1 MTSHVERRKFLA
13 TLGGAA
19 AAWPLAARA
28 QQPAMPVIGF
38 LSTAS
43 PGPFAHLVAAFRK
56 GLDQG
61 GFAEGRN
68 VAIEFRW
75 AEGRYERLPALA
87 AELVRR
93 PVAVL
98 ATSGGDP
105 SVLAARAATT
115 TIPIVFI
122 TGSDP
127 VALGYV
133 ASFNRP
139 GGNIT
144 GVTQLTTMLG
154 AKRIGLLLEL
164 VPNADPIAILVNPSF
179 PATAVFLKDAIEA
192 AAAVGIRVV
201 TVNASSESEFE
212 PAFAT
217 LVRERAGALMVG
229 ADPFFNSRPDL
240 LTALAVRHRVPTI
253 YEFRE
258 FAAAGGLMSYG
269 TSLSDAYHQ
278 LGNYTGRILNGVR
291 PADLPVVQS
300 TKFEF
305 VINLKT
311 AKTLGLA
318 VPNSMQL
325 LPDEVIE

>member
-1 MTSHVERRKFLA
+1 
-13 TLGGAA
+13 
-19 AAWPLAARA
+19 
-28 QQPAMPVIGF
+28 
-38 LSTAS
+38 
-43 PGPFAHLVAAFRK
+43 
-56 GLDQG
+56 
-61 GFAEGRN
+61 
-68 VAIEFRW
+68 
-75 AEGRYERLPALA
+75 
-87 AELVRR
+87 
-93 PVAVL
+93 VAVL

-105 SVLAARAATT
+105 SFLAARAATT

-139 GGNIT
+139 GGNVT

-164 VPNADPIAILVNPSF
+164 VPHADPIAILVNPSF
-179 PATAVFLKDAIEA
+179 PATAAFLKDAQEA
-192 AAAVGIRVV
+192 AAALGIRVV
-201 TVNASSESEFE
+201 TLNASSESEFE
-212 PAFAT
+212 PSFAT
-217 LVRERAGALMVG
+217 LARERAGALMIG
-229 ADPFFNSRPDL
+229 ADPFFNSRRDL
-240 LTALAVRHRVPTI
+240 LTALAARHRVPTI

-278 LGNYTGRILNGVR
+278 AGNYTGRILNGVR

-300 TKFEF
+300 TRFEF
-305 VINLKT
+305 VINLTT

-325 LPDEVIE
+325 LADEVIE

>member
-1 MTSHVERRKFLA
+1 MKRREFITL
-13 TLGGAA
+13 LGGAA
-19 AAWPLAARA
+19 VAWPLAARA
-28 QQPAMPVIGF
+28 QQAAMPVIGF
-38 LSTAS
+38 LNTAS

-61 GFAEGRN
+61 GFVEGRN

-75 AEGRYERLPALA
+75 ADGRYERLPVLA
-87 AELVRR
+87 TELVRR

-105 SVLAARAATT
+105 SFLAARAATT
-115 TIPIVFI
+115 SIPIVFI
-122 TGSDP
+122 IGSDP

-139 GGNIT
+139 GGNVT

-164 VPNADPIAILVNPSF
+164 VPNADPIAVLVNPSF
-179 PATAVFLKDAIEA
+179 PATAAFLKDAQEA
-192 AAAVGIRVV
+192 AAAVGIRMIAL
-201 TVNASSESEFE
+201 NASSESEFE
-212 PAFAT
+212 PAFAAMA
-217 LVRERAGALMVG
+217 REKAGALMIG
-229 ADPFFNSRPDL
+229 ADPFFNSRRDL
-240 LTALAVRHRVPTI
+240 LTALAARHRVPTI

-291 PADLPVVQS
+291 PADLPIVQS
-300 TKFEF
+300 IKFEF

-311 AKTLGLA
+311 AKALGLA

-325 LPDEVIE
+325 LADEVIE